1 MRMDDKLEIDDEFRC
16 KDCGGF
22 DSYGTITDRLCGC
35 CKEKRR
41 KKGETI
47 ENENTKKVGKVS

>member
-1 MRMDDKLEIDDEFRC
+1 MDDKLEIDDEFRC